1 MQAKDIPDRDV
12 LEYLADRQGE
22 WTCIWYGHFI
32 GAESREHPPGSGIYP
47 WKDEPVSDVYLAMP
61 RGTPEKVALAKMRSL
76 YRRDLVGGCDCGCRG
91 DFEITDK
98 GLALIGRARTKPYTG
113 Y

>member
-1 MQAKDIPDRDV
+1 MKASDISDKNV

-22 WTCIWYGHFI
+22 WTCIWYGHFV
-32 GAESREHPPGSGIYP
+32 GKPGYEDTG
-47 WKDEPVSDVYLAMP
+47 DVYLSMP
-61 RGTPEKVALAKMRSL
+61 KDTPEKVALAKMKSL
-76 YRRDLVGGCDCGCRG
+76 HRRGLVGGCDCGCRG

-98 GLALIGRARTKPYTG
+98 GLALIGRERTTEYNG